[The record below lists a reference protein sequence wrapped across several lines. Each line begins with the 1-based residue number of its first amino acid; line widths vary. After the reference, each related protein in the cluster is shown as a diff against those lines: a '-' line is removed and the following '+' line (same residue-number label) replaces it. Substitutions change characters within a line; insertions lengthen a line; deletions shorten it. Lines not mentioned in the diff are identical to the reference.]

1 MDRPDP
7 GPRSLACRSG
17 RAFGCLQLL
26 SPVSLAMP
34 RRRARAARLLLP
46 FVLVAAISAAATPAA
61 GCAAAAPLRA
71 LCSCG
76 GVGSVGRAMES
87 AALVA
92 IAVPDSTAPGSA
104 VGDARSWPLRIERA
118 WKWPGGGAAPP
129 RQVVV
134 ATRSNVNACSI
145 EISPGERQLVVA
157 WVRPAGGVLILGH
170 KCATPWGAV
179 DTLGP
184 TATDIRRYAGDA
196 AVRGFARDQARLLD
210 SLSTYG
216 PGTTPAP

>member
-1 MDRPDP
+1 M
-7 GPRSLACRSG
+7 A
-17 RAFGCLQLL
+17 
-26 SPVSLAMP
+26 
-34 RRRARAARLLLP
+34 
-46 FVLVAAISAAATPAA
+46 AAIGAAATPAA
-61 GCAAAAPLRA
+61 RCAAAAPLRA

-92 IAVPDSTAPGSA
+92 IAVPDSTAPGTA
-104 VGDARSWPLRIERA
+104 VGDALTWPLRIERA

-129 RQVVV
+129 RHVVV
-134 ATRSNVNACSI
+134 ATRSDANMCSI
-145 EISPGERQLVVA
+145 RISPGERQLVVA
-157 WVRPAGGVLILGH
+157 WVRPDDGVLILGH

-184 TATDIRRYAGDA
+184 TARDIRRFAGDA

-210 SLSTYG
+210 SLRTYG
-216 PGTTPAP
+216 PGTTPAS